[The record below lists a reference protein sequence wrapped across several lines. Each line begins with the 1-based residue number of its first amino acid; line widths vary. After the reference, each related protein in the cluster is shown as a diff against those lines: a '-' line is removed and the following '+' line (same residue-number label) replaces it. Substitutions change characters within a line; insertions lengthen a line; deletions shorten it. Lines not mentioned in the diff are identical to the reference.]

1 MNLDTKKTQQYRK
14 QYNHQHSQPKKT
26 LKLQHYWGML
36 VAIPYGMAY
45 GFLTFT
51 LLNVAYELFLSQL
64 LVAIFATI
72 IPMSWLI
79 VPAVAT
85 GVVYWTIGQ
94 FELNAF
100 IDSLGGRDSLLKKWS
115 IKHTLLTLL
124 GLLVAVFITIEFL
137 EFLPAYLLVPVV
149 LGSIAG
155 MIHFTVF
162 FMNANRSFDSLSS
175 LFQTA
180 TAFSWHKMDDVLT
193 FVSLAAPLLAIIS
206 VVFITGL
213 FHYAVLALFSAGVL
227 AVMAKKWRD
236 PYYQKLDLFR
246 RIYATIDATIREYT
260 ALIIHCI
267 GEGAIPAAAAN
278 HTSTAFARFLG
289 QSSGLVA
296 TANEYFCDLHAISGD
311 EHHFVLYQ
319 NKVYNNLFICKV
331 FEDDEAKHEDTEKT
345 FYFKSTKDDCVNDAI
360 KALHDQYNGTFKLIA
375 PNGLNNIQVEF
386 AQPPALSYQEALLGA
401 KVTFDQYFIL
411 LTTALLMGMA
421 LMAGLFAYQ
430 YITLPLLIVSVFGA
444 GLAYRYTLQIK
455 YPKLVVD
462 ENKGP
467 CCPPGSS
474 QNNEEA
480 HDHSHGLDYK
490 PVVSAL
496 LCPNQYTALSI
507 NRMLI
512 MSLCMVLACAITM
525 TLPLSTIQC
534 IVLGPVVYIALMQL
548 YNVSTWFIWA
558 DKQTQCQDIH
568 ETLSWLQS
576 PMNWLKGMLF
586 MLIAMVAVCIGI
598 NGGTEFISHLA
609 IASPV
614 MGPVIIGVFI
624 FSAILTEGVWIND
637 RLNQAFTQLAPS
649 PLRADNLG
657 SSSKPSSD
665 MSIPGAF
672 MPTKLK
678 SNFGTD
684 ESNQF
689 NLVRLSGE

>member
-1 MNLDTKKTQQYRK
+1 MSLDTKQTQQYRK
-14 QYNHQHSQPKKT
+14 QYNHQHPQPKKP
-26 LKLQHYWGML
+26 LKPQHYWGML
-36 VAIPYGMAY
+36 MAIPYGLAY

-64 LVAIFATI
+64 LQAVFATV

-79 VPAVAT
+79 LPAVAT
-85 GVVYWTIGQ
+85 GIVYWTIGQ

-100 IDSLGGRDSLLKKWS
+100 IDSLSGKDSLLKKWS
-115 IKHTLLTLL
+115 IKHTMLMLL

-137 EFLPAYLLVPVV
+137 EFLSAYLLVPVV

-180 TAFSWHKMDDVLT
+180 TAFSWQKLDDVLT

-213 FHYAVLALFSAGVL
+213 FHYAVLALFSSGVL

-319 NKVYNNLFICKV
+319 NQVDKSLFICKV
-331 FEDDEAKHEDTEKT
+331 FEDDKAKHEDTEKT
-345 FYFKSTKDDCVNDAI
+345 FYFKSTSDDCVNDAI
-360 KALHDQYNGTFKLIA
+360 KALHDQYNGTFKLIESKY
-375 PNGLNNIQVEF
+375 NVQVKLT
-386 AQPPALSYQEALLGA
+386 QPPALSYQEALLGA
-401 KVTFDQYFIL
+401 KVTFNQYFIL

-430 YITLPLLIVSVFGA
+430 YITLPLLIVSFFGA
-444 GLAYRYTLQIK
+444 GLVYRYMLQTK

-462 ENKGP
+462 EKKAP
-467 CCPPGSS
+467 CCPPGSV

-496 LCPNQYTALSI
+496 LCPNQYTTLSI

-512 MSLCMVLACAITM
+512 MSLCMVLACTITM
-525 TLPLSTIQC
+525 ILPLSIMQC

-548 YNVSTWFIWA
+548 YNVSTWSIWA

-568 ETLSWLQS
+568 QTLSWLQN

-637 RLNQAFTQLAPS
+637 RLNQAFTQLALS
-649 PLRADNLG
+649 PLRADNLT
-657 SSSKPSSD
+657 SSSD
-665 MSIPGAF
+665 MSKPGAF
-672 MPTKLK
+672 ACKK
-678 SNFGTD
+678 ANKKVEVKID
-684 ESNQF
+684 EF
-689 NLVRLSGE
+689 NRFNSVALSAKQ